1 MNKPELIEA
10 ISDKAGVPKKMA
22 QHLLDTTVSVIRETL
37 LSGERVKIAGLG
49 IFYVKQY
56 QARAAINP
64 NTGLRVMLKPRK
76 VVRCKIAQDLNREVN
91 QKQGGKK

>member
-10 ISDKAGVPKKMA
+10 IAERAGVPKKMA
-22 QHLLDTTVSVIRETL
+22 GQILDATVSVIRETL
-37 LSGERVKIAGLG
+37 LSGERVKVSGLG

-64 NTGLRVMLKPRK
+64 NTGMRVMLRPRK
-76 VVRCKIAQDLNREVN
+76 VVRCKIAKDLNREVN
-91 QKQGGKK
+91 QQGGKK

>member
-10 ISDKAGVPKKMA
+10 VAERAGIPKKMA
-22 QHLLDTTVSVIRETL
+22 QHVLDATVSVIREAL
-37 LSGERVKIAGLG
+37 ISGERVKISGLG

-64 NTGLRVMLKPRK
+64 NTGMRIMIKPRK
-76 VVRCKIAQDLNREVN
+76 VARCRIAQDLNRELN
-91 QKQGGKK
+91 GGKK